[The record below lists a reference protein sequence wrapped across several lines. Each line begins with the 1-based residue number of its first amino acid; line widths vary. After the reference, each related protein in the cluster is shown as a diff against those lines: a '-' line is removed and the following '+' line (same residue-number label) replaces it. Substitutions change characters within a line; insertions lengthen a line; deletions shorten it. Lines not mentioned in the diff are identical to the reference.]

1 MLETALFAL
10 TGFFGTESPI
20 IAAGMITAIPLH
32 YLTTKGI
39 ELSTFLMNFVD
50 TPRTGGHR
58 SFEEGMKM
66 AKSLAGFLIANSAA
80 VTIFILMASMA
91 RDLAQGSYWEKFG
104 DFSALHLAITASFT
118 GLYFAFMACGMKKRA
133 REENS
138 YGRTN
143 QKVVLTNLR
152 YLFMMLV
159 FSIVTFCPLYVSLF
173 YSAYISGDLFLEVLF
188 GKKELWIQSKLK

>member
-39 ELSTFLMNFVD
+39 ELSTFLTNFVE

-188 GKKELWIQSKLK
+188 LKKE